1 MEADEFDVDKIG
13 DMLEDDEISS
23 WEEGFM
29 RGYEEEDRRLEEA
42 TEIEEE

>member
-1 MEADEFDVDKIG
+1 MEAEEFEIDQIG

-29 RGYEEEDRRLEEA
+29 RGYDDEEKRLEEA
-42 TEIEEE
+42 EEE